1 MNVKG
6 FRSEQ
11 AVRQWGPG
19 GRVEAR
25 DEDSGGHGWG
35 RDGAE
40 KERERT
46 PMAAVGTVVS
56 SSGPRGG
63 RGRVAASGGGVIV
76 ARDVGSKQEAAASP
90 SAQTA
95 RASASLPR
103 LGPC

>member
-1 MNVKG
+1 MNRLLGSGAPGVG
-6 FRSEQ
+6 SRLEMRIQEAMDGEEMEQ
-11 AVRQWGPG
+11 R
-19 GRVEAR
+19 
-25 DEDSGGHGWG
+25 
-35 RDGAE
+35 
-40 KERERT
+40 KRER
-46 PMAAVGTVVS
+46 GHQWQQLGQWS